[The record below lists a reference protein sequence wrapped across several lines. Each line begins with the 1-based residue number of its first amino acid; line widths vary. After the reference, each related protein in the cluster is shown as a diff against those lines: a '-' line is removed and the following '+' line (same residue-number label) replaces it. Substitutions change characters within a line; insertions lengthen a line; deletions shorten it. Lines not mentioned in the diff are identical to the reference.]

1 VEKHKI
7 RKISV
12 TLIISLIM
20 LMIVG
25 YVYVLNVQAQPSEPH
40 PANALWIEPSTMEID
55 TGAVDPGYK
64 FNITVWL
71 NLTADAFTWQVKVF
85 FNMTYLNATKMGYTA
100 GATSEWIT
108 HRTGGMIIPVS
119 PTIDNVNGFVLH
131 GESCMGDDYVPSG
144 TYGSLIWIEF
154 VLKQEPPVCQ
164 YLTLNFSVP
173 YGEDTFALDSDMG
186 TVTMDT
192 VGDNVIHIIPEFP
205 SETIL
210 LILAM
215 LTTVAVIAIRK
226 RK

>member
-1 VEKHKI
+1 MEKHKI

-12 TLIISLIM
+12 ALMVSLIT

-25 YVYVLNVQAQPSEPH
+25 YVCVLNVQAQPSEPH
-40 PANALWIEPSTMEID
+40 PANALWIEPSTIEID
-55 TGAVDPGYK
+55 IGAVDPGYK

-85 FNMTYLNATKMGYTA
+85 FNTTYLNATKTGYTA

-108 HRTGGMIIPVS
+108 HRTGGVTLPMS

-131 GESCMGDDYVPSG
+131 GESCMGDGYVPAG

-154 VLKQEPPVCQ
+154 TLKQEPPVCQ

-173 YGEDTFALDSDMG
+173 HGEDTFVLDPYLG
-186 TVTMDT
+186 LVTMDT
-192 VGDNVIHIIPEFP
+192 VGDNVIHIIPEFS

-215 LTTVAVIAIRK
+215 LTTAAVIAIRK